1 MYMFTLQSDEQPALP
16 VRFRS
21 TKIVLFVQIRARCRA
36 YQGVTERQRRATK
49 VVGTHGWLANER
61 KTYRW
66 IGAILKQDIARGLP
80 NAALT

>member
-36 YQGVTERQRRATK
+36 YQGVTQRQHTATK
-49 VVGTHGWLANER
+49 VFGEHGLLANEM
-61 KTYRW
+61 KTYR
-66 IGAILKQDIARGLP
+66 
-80 NAALT
+80 